1 MPTLARRFTPAAPL
15 ALATLLGAA
24 SLQDPPAAQPQASAV
39 PAANLEEIY
48 ADPAGWLGRRARV
61 VFQLQGPVAIWNPGM
76 TRFGAAD
83 YTAVRAW
90 ADGQRLWEPKAYEQP
105 LAVLFARR
113 GSPAQAILAAG
124 VPYARFE
131 AHAHVRQAFF
141 DRPWIEI
148 DELKPLPHAWNEGAL
163 VHAGRGVQL
172 MEAGE
177 RALAQEDL
185 ARALASDLPEHVR
198 TELERLRE
206 SCVAS
211 QGERRAR

>member
-1 MPTLARRFTPAAPL
+1 MLARWLTSAAPL
-15 ALATLLGAA
+15 LLAAGFGAA
-24 SLQDPPAAQPQASAV
+24 SIQVPPSAAPQAAEV
-39 PAANLEEIY
+39 PAATLEEIY

-61 VFQLQGPVAIWNPGM
+61 VFQLQGPLESWNPGM

-83 YTAVRAW
+83 YAAVRAW

-105 LAVLFARR
+105 IAVLFARR
-113 GSPAQAILAAG
+113 GTPAQAVLAAG
-124 VPYARFE
+124 APYARFE

-163 VHAGRGVQL
+163 VHAGRAAQL

-177 RALAQEDL
+177 WALAQEDL
-185 ARALASDLPEHVR
+185 ARALASELPEHVR

-211 QGERRAR
+211 QGGRRAR